1 MKMFRLRSTFIFF
14 GVSALLGG
22 SALAADTAL
31 QSHPQPAAPAPARTV
46 DVVDHAFG
54 LTLPDPYR
62 WMEGKDNAEF
72 QAWLKAQGEFTRQ
85 ELDKLPT
92 TESWQARLNAA
103 SAKGVAYRSLT
114 HVADRL
120 FYVRSQGSDT
130 GTLLVRD
137 AGGRDR
143 VLLDPATLGGGTSK
157 DKGKASITTFSVSP
171 DASKIAINIDRGGN
185 EITRIEVL
193 DVASAKLTGDAVEPV
208 WGEFKGRWVPDGS
221 AFTYTQ
227 MQPAVAKDDPMQ
239 SMRVRL
245 HTLKSDSKDD
255 AVLLTAGAKDNAHFI
270 VAVDQFPEI
279 DPSQNS
285 EWAIATATNA
295 RLDERLC
302 VAPRKLAL
310 MPAAPWR
317 CIAEY
322 ADGVRD
328 AVLHGSTL
336 YLLSTHDKPNGR
348 VLAIN
353 LDDPNASLAGA
364 REVIAMSNESVATAL
379 QTARDAL
386 YVERT
391 NNGYSEILRVDY
403 TSGKSSAVKLPFAG
417 TVTRFIADPRG
428 DGFVYA
434 LEFWNR
440 PSDTFRYI
448 GGLSKNL
455 ALSDFSPI
463 DYRAITTT
471 ETDATSLDA
480 TKVPLTILHLP
491 NSKRDEGNRSVVFGY
506 GGYGQSMT
514 PFFNATLAEWVRA
527 GNVLAICHV
536 RGGGEKGETWH
547 SAGQGTNKH
556 KGVEDFVAC
565 SDELANLHYSR
576 TENTALV
583 AGSMG
588 GLIVGGAVANYPQ
601 KFSAAIIMVGMLNP
615 VRLLEGINGANQIGE
630 VGDPRT
636 SDGMKAL
643 AAMDPYQH
651 IRADVS
657 YPAVMLSVG
666 LNDSRVSTW
675 ETGKFAAQLRKA
687 NTSHKPI
694 WIRTDAESGHGANTS
709 DDAAKMFADF
719 YAFLD
724 AELPGRK
731 AAPTSSAPSHAEQR
745 P

>member
-1 MKMFRLRSTFIFF
+1 MNDFRSPARVFC
-14 GVSALLGG
+14 
-22 SALAADTAL
+22 ALAIVAL
-31 QSHPQPAAPAPARTV
+31 STGLSAAPADDKTAAAETAPPPARTV

-72 QAWLKAQGEFTRQ
+72 QAWLKAQGDFTRQ
-85 ELDKLPT
+85 KLDTMPT
-92 TESWQARLNAA
+92 LDSWQTRLNAA
-103 SAKGVAYRSLT
+103 SAKGVAYRSLIQ
-114 HVADRL
+114 VADRL

-130 GTLLVRD
+130 GTLMVRD
-137 AGGRDR
+137 ASGKDH
-143 VLLDPATLGGGTSK
+143 VLFAPATLDNG
-157 DKGKASITTFSVSP
+157 KGKSSITTFSVSP
-171 DASKIAINIDRGGN
+171 DASKVAVNIDRGGN

-193 DVASAKLTGDAVEPV
+193 DVATGKFTGDAVEPV
-208 WGEFKGRWVPDGS
+208 WGEFKAHWLPDGS

-227 MQPAVAKDDPMQ
+227 MQPAVAKNDPMQ

-245 HTLKSDSKDD
+245 HKLHADAKDD
-255 AVLLTAGAKDNAHFI
+255 SVLLTAGGKDNTRFS
-270 VAVDQFPEI
+270 VVVDQFPDI

-285 EWAIATATNA
+285 AWAIATATNA

-302 VAPRKLAL
+302 VAPRKLSL
-310 MPAAPWR
+310 KPAAPWR

-328 AVLHGSTL
+328 AVLHGDAL
-336 YLLSTHDKPNGR
+336 YLLSTHDNSNGR
-348 VLAIN
+348 VLAIDLADPKAN
-353 LDDPNASLAGA
+353 LASA
-364 REVIAMSNESVATAL
+364 REVIAMSNESVATNL
-379 QTARDAL
+379 QAAHDTL
-386 YVERT
+386 YVLRA

-403 TSGKSSAVKLPFAG
+403 ASGKSSAVKLPFAG

-428 DGFVYA
+428 DGFVSA

-463 DYRAITTT
+463 DYSAVSTT
-471 ETDATSLDA
+471 ETEATSLDQ

-491 NSKRDEGNRSVVFGY
+491 DTKLDGGNRAVVFGY

-536 RGGGEKGETWH
+536 RGGGEKGESWH
-547 SAGQGTNKH
+547 RAGQGINKR

-565 SDELANLHYSR
+565 ADELAKLHYSR

-601 KFSAAIIMVGMLNP
+601 KFGAAIIMVGMLNP

-687 NTSHKPI
+687 NTSQKPI
-694 WIRTDAESGHGANTS
+694 WIRTDAESGHGANSS
-709 DDAAKMFADF
+709 DDAAKMFADI
-719 YAFLD
+719 YTFLD
-724 AELPGRK
+724 AELPGRT
-731 AAPTSSAPSHAEQR
+731 AAPATSAPINGNQQ